1 MDRLKRA
8 FSSGKVLK
16 TCWLGMRDPQ
26 YIASMS
32 SFDFDVALLDVQH
45 GFLDESSVLAGIAE
59 IVHAG
64 KPPIVRIPVGRWD
77 MAERAMDFGALSVVA
92 PMINNKA
99 DAERFAASVKYPPKG
114 SRSFGPAQ
122 AIALYKAD
130 PDEYMSTINDNS
142 YAIAMIETREAYEN
156 LDEIIG
162 VEGIDGIL
170 IGPGDF
176 SISMRGNPVPD
187 SYGPD
192 SIEQITDVAKRVNAI
207 GKIPT
212 AFAMTPEHANLA
224 HSLGFKLITIGYD
237 GTYLAKGAEYHL
249 DLDF

>member
-1 MDRLKRA
+1 MDRLNKA
-8 FSSGKVLK
+8 FASGEVLK

-26 YIASMS
+26 YIANMAR
-32 SFDFDVALLDVQH
+32 FDFDAAVLDAQH
-45 GFLDESSVLAGIAE
+45 GYLDESSILAGIAE

-64 KPPIVRIPVGRWD
+64 KSPIVRIPIGRWD
-77 MAERAMDFGALSVVA
+77 LAERAMDFGALSVVA

-99 DAERFAASVKYPPKG
+99 DAERFAASVKYPPNG
-114 SRSFGPAQ
+114 SRSHGPGG

-130 PDEYMSTINDNS
+130 PVEYMSTINENS
-142 YAIAMIETREAYEN
+142 YAFAMIETREAYEN
-156 LDEIIG
+156 LDEIIS

-176 SISMRGNPVPD
+176 SISLRGDPVPD
-187 SYGPD
+187 AYGVD
-192 SIEQITDVAKRVNAI
+192 SIKQVTDIANRVNAI

-212 AFAMTPEHANLA
+212 AFAMTPKHANLV
-224 HSLGFKLITIGYD
+224 HSLGFKLITIGCD
-237 GTYLAKGAEYHL
+237 DTYLAKGAEFHL